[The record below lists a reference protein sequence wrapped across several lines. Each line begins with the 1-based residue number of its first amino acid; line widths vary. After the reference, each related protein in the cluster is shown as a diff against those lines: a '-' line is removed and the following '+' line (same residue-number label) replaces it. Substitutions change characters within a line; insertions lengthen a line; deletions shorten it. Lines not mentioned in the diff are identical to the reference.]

1 MKVVAQSG
9 AERFT
14 GGRID
19 VTDKDEVDR
28 VRRQRRRRATWGRIA
43 LYTIA
48 IIAALMAA
56 GPFIW
61 SAITSFKVDPDLY
74 TKANN
79 PFIYNLPPTLEHW
92 RFLLND
98 TQFLTFAWN
107 TLWVGFFV
115 VSITLFVGLPAAYAL
130 ARLDMK
136 WSGPLGI
143 AIFFV
148 YLIPPTLLFI
158 PMTRVVG
165 NFSLLNN
172 TWSLVLIYPTI
183 TIPVSVWLL
192 TGFLKGIPKDVE
204 EQALV
209 DGYSRLSAFV
219 RVVIPLAFPGIV
231 RHRLRIHPDGP
242 RVHLRARLYLLDPR
256 EDHQHRGPDGVDPRR
271 CLLLAV
277 TTGRRRVRRPA
288 DRARFQPSP
297 RALHRGVHDGRGEGL
312 SRDRDRA
319 KGGDY
324 LRPAL
329 GRLPWFA
336 LFLRRLRR
344 FRPFL
349 AM

>member
-1 MKVVAQSG
+1 VAARTG
-9 AERFT
+9 KTGEKFT

-19 VTDKDEVDR
+19 VTNKAEVDR
-28 VRRQRRRRATWGRIA
+28 IRNQRRRRATGGRIA

-48 IIAALMAA
+48 IIGALIAA

-92 RFLLND
+92 RFLLSD

-107 TLWVGFFV
+107 TLWVGFLV

-130 ARLDMK
+130 ARLDMR

-165 NFSLLNN
+165 NFGLLNN
-172 TWSLVLIYPTI
+172 SWSLVLIYPTI
-183 TIPVSVWLL
+183 TIPVSIWLL

-209 DGYSRLSAFV
+209 DGYSRLSAFA

-231 RHRLRIHPDGP
+231 AVIVFAFTLTAHEFIYALAFISSTPEKTISIGVP
-242 RVHLRARLYLLDPR
+242 TELI
-256 EDHQHRGPDGVDPRR
+256 RGDVFFWQSLQAAVVFVALPIALVFN
-271 CLLLAV
+271 LLLGRFIAGFTMGAV
-277 TTGRRRVRRPA
+277 
-288 DRARFQPSP
+288 
-297 RALHRGVHDGRGEGL
+297 
-312 SRDRDRA
+312 
-319 KGGDY
+319 KG
-324 LRPAL
+324 
-329 GRLPWFA
+329 
-336 LFLRRLRR
+336 
-344 FRPFL
+344 
-349 AM
+349 

>member
-1 MKVVAQSG
+1 VVARAQSDV
-9 AERFT
+9 ERFT

-28 VRRQRRRRATWGRIA
+28 IRRQRRRRSTWGRIA

-48 IIAALMAA
+48 MIAALVAA

-92 RFLLND
+92 RFLLTD

-231 RHRLRIHPDGP
+231 AVIVFAFTLTAHEFIYALAFISSTPEKTISIGVP
-242 RVHLRARLYLLDPR
+242 TELI
-256 EDHQHRGPDGVDPRR
+256 RGDVFFWQSLQAAVVFVALPIALVFN
-271 CLLLAV
+271 LLLGRFIAGFTMGAV
-277 TTGRRRVRRPA
+277 
-288 DRARFQPSP
+288 
-297 RALHRGVHDGRGEGL
+297 
-312 SRDRDRA
+312 
-319 KGGDY
+319 KG
-324 LRPAL
+324 
-329 GRLPWFA
+329 
-336 LFLRRLRR
+336 
-344 FRPFL
+344 
-349 AM
+349 

>member
-1 MKVVAQSG
+1 MARTEST
-9 AERFT
+9 AEKFT

-19 VTDKDEVDR
+19 VTDEAEVER
-28 VRRQRRRRATWGRIA
+28 MRQQRRRRARGGRIA
-43 LYTIA
+43 LYSIA
-48 IIAALMAA
+48 ILAALLAA

-92 RFLLND
+92 RFLLVD

-107 TLWVGFFV
+107 TLWVGFLV

-165 NFSLLNN
+165 NFGLLNN
-172 TWSLVLIYPTI
+172 SWSLVLIYPTI
-183 TIPVSVWLL
+183 TIPVSIWLL

-209 DGYSRLSAFV
+209 DGYSRLSAFA

-231 RHRLRIHPDGP
+231 AVIVFAFTLTAHEFIYALAFLSSTPEKTISIGVPTE
-242 RVHLRARLYLLDPR
+242 LI
-256 EDHQHRGPDGVDPRR
+256 RGDVFFWQSLQAAVVFVALPIALVFN
-271 CLLLAV
+271 LLLGRFIAGFTMGAV
-277 TTGRRRVRRPA
+277 
-288 DRARFQPSP
+288 
-297 RALHRGVHDGRGEGL
+297 
-312 SRDRDRA
+312 
-319 KGGDY
+319 KG
-324 LRPAL
+324 
-329 GRLPWFA
+329 
-336 LFLRRLRR
+336 
-344 FRPFL
+344 
-349 AM
+349 